1 LAHKL
6 TLQSKRHQNKC
17 STPSSAPA
25 AGTSWLAP
33 SVQQPPDIEGA
44 RGWCAGY
51 GKAKT
56 PTKSTQVFGNYNILD
71 LHLN

>member
-1 LAHKL
+1 VHQLLA
-6 TLQSKRHQNKC
+6 
-17 STPSSAPA
+17 
-25 AGTSWLAP
+25 GWLAP